1 MALRTAGRTP
11 APPRPVGHGTS
22 SSALSSASEWNCSRR
37 RAPVA
42 VQWTLWRPRP
52 ASGRVVHREWRRVEA
67 LCRGARSRPFLRA
80 GQLNSAIAAASHA
93 SRVADSRVVRPWRMQ
108 KPWRARISSS
118 ALGLSRAVLRERE
131 GSADVPPDEVPAA
144 DVAADASHSIC
155 HSKKIGKK
163 RKIGLR
169 LSIKL
174 N

>member
-52 ASGRVVHREWRRVEA
+52 ASGSVVHREWRRVEA

-144 DVAADASHSIC
+144 DVAADGIAFHLSFQKNR
-155 HSKKIGKK
+155 KKKK
-163 RKIGLR
+163 NRPPAIY
-169 LSIKL
+169 
-174 N
+174 